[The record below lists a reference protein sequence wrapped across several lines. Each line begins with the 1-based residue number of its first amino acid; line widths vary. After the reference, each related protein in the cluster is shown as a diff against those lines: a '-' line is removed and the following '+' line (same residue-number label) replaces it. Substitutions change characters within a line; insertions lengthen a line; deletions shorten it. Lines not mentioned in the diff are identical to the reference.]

1 MLWGSVLREATILQ
15 EELILWHM
23 EINVA
28 YNKNNNMERFVT
40 LTEDQLR
47 RELTQAF
54 IHGQGNAQMMEAGL
68 ERDETTDYVR
78 NRLEQLLR
86 INTENT

>member
-1 MLWGSVLREATILQ
+1 
-15 EELILWHM
+15 
-23 EINVA
+23 
-28 YNKNNNMERFVT
+28 MERFVT

-54 IHGQGNAQMMEAGL
+54 IHDQGNAQMMEAGL